1 MFTLEYSE
9 IFMLMHPSL
18 DKNQVLLPL
27 FVTIDHAKNKNK
39 NSFQSIRNVLKPST
53 TKECLSNHRSS
64 INNDLGFSI
73 ISRDFKGTRNRK
85 HWKTLETRKEIRDDA
100 QRRSLEKS
108 SPPSPSSRCSCRS
121 HAFEKRSFFHYEEK
135 RAGEDRKK

>member
-73 ISRDFKGTRNRK
+73 ISRDFKGIRKSIGK
-85 HWKTLETRKEIRDDA
+85 HWGLEEIRCSMTFP
-100 QRRSLEKS
+100 RKIVSSFSL
-108 SPPSPSSRCSCRS
+108 CSCR
-121 HAFEKRSFFHYEEK
+121 HALEKRSFFHYEEK